1 MYSKVEGNDRV
12 YNALKGNYYS
22 GTHHGIIHIYI
33 PSFQIRTQTMMMI
46 GPITTKKYLRFIE
59 EKNPTICYSKKSSK
73 LLKLKP
79 PRHVECTL
87 CLSEFMEGEKLR
99 SLKCQHTFHRDCLDT
114 WLKDY
119 CATCPLCRL
128 KVVSDDVVSQH
139 RELRKQADS
148 NGNGEQLTYFLA
160 VLRGGNT
167 LQS

>member
-1 MYSKVEGNDRV
+1 MAVLSRLFHKLCYKIIILLAFLLTELIIFIRK
-12 YNALKGNYYS
+12 LKSSSY
-22 GTHHGIIHIYI
+22 T
-33 PSFQIRTQTMMMI
+33 

-59 EKNPTICYSKKSSK
+59 EKNPTICYSKRSSSGGL

-87 CLSEFMEGEKLR
+87 CLSEFNEGEKLR
-99 SLKCQHTFHRDCLDT
+99 RLKCQHTFHRDCLDT

-128 KVVSDDVVSQH
+128 KVLPDDVVSRH
-139 RELRKQADS
+139 RELRKQVDS
-148 NGNGEQLTYFLA
+148 NGNGEQFTYFLA
-160 VLRGGNT
+160 VLCGGGNT

>member
-1 MYSKVEGNDRV
+1 MAIFSKLFHKLCYKIIILLAFLLTEIIILIRK
-12 YNALKGNYYS
+12 LKSSSY
-22 GTHHGIIHIYI
+22 T
-33 PSFQIRTQTMMMI
+33 

-148 NGNGEQLTYFLA
+148 NGMVAITM
-160 VLRGGNT
+160 
-167 LQS
+167 

>member
-1 MYSKVEGNDRV
+1 MAIFSKLFHKLCYKIIILLAFLLTEIIILIRK
-12 YNALKGNYYS
+12 LKSSSY
-22 GTHHGIIHIYI
+22 T
-33 PSFQIRTQTMMMI
+33 